1 MRDGAV
7 RVKFRFVGN
16 RTVFLVAVGSF
27 SLALLAGCNDDTA
40 PDPNDEAF
48 KAPLSTD
55 LIVEADTSCTG
66 NGAVSY
72 GDTVKISGF
81 DYLPDS
87 VVDLRWTDL
96 NTDDTSALDSVAADK
111 HGDFT
116 TTVKIVRPM
125 GKVGDRLRINSQ
137 GSSESGILVLK
148 ADLNL
153 ANC

>member
-1 MRDGAV
+1 MIFGARCSGWMRDGAV

-96 NTDDTSALDSVAADK
+96 NTDDTSALDSVAAA
-111 HGDFT
+111 
-116 TTVKIVRPM
+116 
-125 GKVGDRLRINSQ
+125 S
-137 GSSESGILVLK
+137 GSTRSSRRGSTCSLMR
-148 ADLNL
+148 
-153 ANC
+153 